1 MSAHPAEAL
10 QGLRD
15 IFAGG
20 APSDPVLRGQREHAL
35 ERFLERGFPDT
46 GEETWRYTNLRALTR
61 RQFITAPDGSL
72 GAEQVAA
79 CRIDE
84 LDSHTLVFLNGRMQS
99 EHSDSSLPAGLRISS
114 LEALD
119 SEDEEDARP
128 AFRELNTAFARDAQ
142 LIEVA
147 AGTVLEKPLYLL
159 FISTREEQPVMVH
172 PRIELV
178 AGSNSQFS
186 LVEHHISLDLDEN
199 LVNTVTDIDLA
210 AGARLTHTRIQ
221 DASNKSFQVCRVHV
235 EQARD
240 SHYINHHICLGSAL
254 ARMDIDVSLRENGA
268 ETELNGLML
277 GNGRQHMDTHTLVD
291 HLAPHTLSREVYR
304 CILDGKSRGV
314 FNGKVVVHK
323 DAQKIEAHQASNNLL
338 LSESAEIDTKPEL
351 EIYADDVKCSH
362 GATVGQLDRN
372 AMFYLLSRGI
382 DPETA
387 RGLLVFAFADEVVAK
402 VAEPGI
408 RRAMEKRIVGRLPD
422 GEMLREFV

>member
-15 IFAGG
+15 TFAGG
-20 APSDPVLRGQREHAL
+20 APSDPVLREQREHAL
-35 ERFLERGFPDT
+35 ERFMERGFPGT
-46 GEETWRYTNLRALTR
+46 GEENWRYTNLRALTR

-72 GAEQVAA
+72 SNEQVAA
-79 CRIDE
+79 CRIPE
-84 LDSHTLVFLNGRMQS
+84 LDSHTLVFLNGRLQT

-119 SEDEEDARP
+119 DEDDENIRP
-128 AFRELNTAFARDAQ
+128 AFRELNSAFAQDAQ

-147 AGTVLEKPLYLL
+147 ADTVIEKPLYLL
-159 FISTREEQPVMVH
+159 FISAAEEQPIMVH
-172 PRIELV
+172 PRIELA
-178 AGSNSQFS
+178 AGSNSKFS
-186 LVEHHISLDLDEN
+186 LVEHHVSLEQDEN
-199 LVNTVTDIDLA
+199 LVNTVTDIDMA

-221 DASNKSFQVCRVHV
+221 DASNKSFQICRVYV

-240 SHYINHHICLGSAL
+240 SHYTNHHICLGSTL
-254 ARMDIDVSLRENGA
+254 ARMDIDASLRERGA
-268 ETELNGLML
+268 EIELNGLMF
-277 GNGRQHMDTHTLVD
+277 GKGRQHMDTHTLVD
-291 HLAPHTLSREVYR
+291 HLAPNTLSREVYR

-338 LSESAEIDTKPEL
+338 LSENAEIDTKPEL

-372 AMFYLLSRGI
+372 ALFYLLSRGI
-382 DPETA
+382 DRETA

-422 GEMLREFV
+422 GEMLKEFM